1 MKADEQVVHSRLHV
15 AVTSP
20 RMMAEAVSDFLEGLG
35 GVGVEMTID
44 PPGPVVVVN
53 GFFEEA
59 DPDARKRAE
68 RVREIEDH
76 VAMLA
81 DIFGVE
87 TPGVSAE
94 LLADED
100 WSQSWK
106 VHFAPFPILPGL
118 IIAPTWE
125 PYEPQAEELVLT
137 MDPGMAFGTGH
148 HATTALSLLLLRE
161 SLGEKPAGIVLDVGT
176 GTGILA
182 MGAALFGAKAVTAI
196 DNDPLA
202 VTAAR
207 ENVELNHLDDRVT
220 VSAQDLTEVSGPFD
234 LIVANII
241 HDVLQEMAPVLVRLL
256 RPGGTL
262 ILSGILHG
270 EQATAISATF
280 GRLGCV
286 VSRREEREEWA
297 ALCLLRQ

>member
-20 RMMAEAVSDFLEGLG
+20 RIMAESVSDFIEGLG

-53 GFFEEA
+53 AFFEEA
-59 DPDARKRAE
+59 DPGVLARE
-68 RVREIEDH
+68 QRVLEIENH

-87 TPGVSAE
+87 VPRVSAE
-94 LLADED
+94 LLQDED

-106 VHFAPFPILPGL
+106 VHFAPFAILPDL
-118 IIAPTWE
+118 IIAPTWD
-125 PYEPQAEELVLT
+125 PYEPKGEELVLT

-148 HATTALSLLLLRE
+148 HATTALSLRILRE
-161 SLGEKPAGIVLDVGT
+161 VIGAGSVAKVLDVGT

-182 MGAALFGAKAVTAI
+182 MGAALFGATAVTAI

-202 VTAAR
+202 VAAAR
-207 ENVELNHLDDRVT
+207 ENVEMNHLEERVT
-220 VSAQDLTEVSGPFD
+220 VSSQDLAEMAGPFD

-241 HDVLQEMAPVLVRLL
+241 HDVLQEMAPALTYLL
-256 RPGGTL
+256 RPTGSL
-262 ILSGILHG
+262 VLSGLLHG
-270 EQATAISATF
+270 EQVESISATF
-280 GRLGCV
+280 AGLGWV
-286 VSRREEREEWA
+286 VCCQEKREEWA
-297 ALCLLRQ
+297 ALHLVRG